1 VIFRPTELPGVW
13 VIEPE
18 RSADERGFFA
28 RTWCAREFEARGLT
42 AELTQCSVSWN
53 RTRGTVRGLHFQA
66 APHEEAKLV
75 RCTRGAIHDVA
86 LDLRAASPTRRR
98 WVAVELTADNRRMLF
113 VPEGVAHGFQTLADD
128 TEVFYQISREY
139 RPDAQRG
146 VRWHDPA
153 LGITW
158 PVRDAIVSARDA
170 ALPLL
175 ADL

>member
-1 VIFRPTELPGVW
+1 MIFRETALPGVW

-18 RSADERGFFA
+18 PQADERGFFA
-28 RTWCAREFEARGLT
+28 RTWCAEEFEARGLT
-42 AELTQCSVSWN
+42 AGLAQCSVSWN
-53 RTRGTVRGLHFQA
+53 RARGTVRGLHYQA

-86 LDLRAASPTRRR
+86 LDLRPGSPTRHR
-98 WVAVELTADNRRMLF
+98 WIAVELTGDNRRMLF

-128 TEVFYQISREY
+128 TEVFYQISRAY
-139 RPDAQRG
+139 HPDAQRG

-158 PVRDAIVSARDA
+158 PVREAIVSARDA

>member
-1 VIFRPTELPGVW
+1 MIFRETALPGVW
-13 VIEPE
+13 VIDPEP
-18 RSADERGFFA
+18 SGDERGFFA

-42 AELTQCSVSWN
+42 AELAQCSVSWN
-53 RTRGTVRGLHFQA
+53 RARGTVRGLHYQI

-86 LDLRAASPTRRR
+86 LDLRPGSAARHR
-98 WVAVELTADNRRMLF
+98 WTAVELSADNRRMLF
-113 VPEGVAHGFQTLADD
+113 VPEGVAHGFQTLVDD

-146 VRWHDPA
+146 VRWHDPT
-153 LGITW
+153 LGIPW
-158 PVRDAIVSARDA
+158 PVREAIVSARDA

>member
-1 VIFRPTELPGVW
+1 MIFRETELPGVW
-13 VIEPE
+13 VIDPEP
-18 RSADERGFFA
+18 SADERGFFA

-42 AELTQCSVSWN
+42 AELAQCSLSWN
-53 RTRGTVRGLHFQA
+53 RARGTVRGLHFQA

-75 RCTRGAIHDVA
+75 RCTRGTIHDVA
-86 LDLRAASPTRRR
+86 LDLRPGSPTRHR
-98 WVAVELTADNRRMLF
+98 WTAVELSADNRRMLF
-113 VPEGVAHGFQTLADD
+113 VPEGVAHGFQTLVDD
-128 TEVFYQISREY
+128 TEVFYQISRFHQ
-139 RPDAQRG
+139 PDAQRG

>member
-1 VIFRPTELPGVW
+1 MIFRATELPGVW
-13 VIEPE
+13 VVEPE
-18 RSADERGFFA
+18 ASRDERGFFA
-28 RTWCAREFEARGLT
+28 RTWCAREFAARGLT
-42 AELTQCSVSWN
+42 ADLAQCSVSWN
-53 RTRGTVRGLHFQA
+53 RARGTVRGLHFQA

-86 LDLRAASPTRRR
+86 FDLRPASPTRHRF
-98 WVAVELTADNRRMLF
+98 VAVELTADNRRMLF
-113 VPEGVAHGFQTLADD
+113 VPEGVAHGFQTLVDD

-139 RPDAQRG
+139 DPEAQRG

-158 PVRDAIVSARDA
+158 PVRDAIVSVRDA

>member
-1 VIFRPTELPGVW
+1 MIFRETTLPGVW

-18 RSADERGFFA
+18 PQADERGFFA
-28 RTWCAREFEARGLT
+28 RTWCAEEFEARGLT
-42 AELTQCSVSWN
+42 AGLAQCSVSWN
-53 RTRGTVRGLHFQA
+53 RARGTVRGLHYQA
-66 APHEEAKLV
+66 PPHEEAKLV

-86 LDLRAASPTRRR
+86 LDLRPASPTRHR
-98 WVAVELTADNRRMLF
+98 WIAVELTGDNRRMLF

-128 TEVFYQISREY
+128 TEVFYQISRAY
-139 RPDAQRG
+139 HPDAQRG

-158 PVRDAIVSARDA
+158 PVREAIVSARDA

>member
-1 VIFRPTELPGVW
+1 MIFRETELPGVW
-13 VIEPE
+13 VIDPEP
-18 RSADERGFFA
+18 STDERGFFA

-42 AELTQCSVSWN
+42 AELAQCSVSWN
-53 RTRGTVRGLHFQA
+53 RTRGTVRGLHYQA

-75 RCTRGAIHDVA
+75 RCTRGAVHDVA
-86 LDLRAASPTRRR
+86 LDLRPGSPTRHR
-98 WVAVELTADNRRMLF
+98 WTAVELSADTRRMLF
-113 VPEGVAHGFQTLADD
+113 VPEGVAHGFQTLVDD
-128 TEVFYQISREY
+128 TEVFYQISRFHQ
-139 RPDAQRG
+139 PDAQRG

-153 LGITW
+153 LGIRW